1 MIKDKS
7 SIYLS
12 IFKRKGGEGIKT
24 KIINR
29 DNENQFKALFSNLS
43 DQEKPLI
50 TFFENISNWILLTN
64 NRIIIN
70 KQDSFS
76 FVKIDE
82 IIEVVPALK
91 EELKNGIYQKNNF
104 TKLKLGLKNNDNV
117 ILDLEQGLPYKGLY
131 QVLHFIKS
139 DNISSLS

>member
-12 IFKRKGGEGIKT
+12 IFNRKGGEGIKT

-29 DNENQFKALFSNLS
+29 DNENQFRTLFSNLS

-50 TFFENISNWILLTN
+50 IFFENISNWILLTN

-91 EELKNGIYQKNNF
+91 EELKNGIYLKNNF

-117 ILDLEQGLPYKGLY
+117 ILDLEQGLPYEGLY

-139 DNISSLS
+139 NNISSLS

>member
-7 SIYLS
+7 TIYLS

-24 KIINR
+24 RIINE
-29 DNENQFKALFSNLS
+29 DNEKQFNTLFSNLS

-50 TFFENISNWILLTN
+50 IFFENASNWILLTN

-70 KQDSFS
+70 KQDNFS
-76 FVKIDE
+76 FIKTDE
-82 IIEVVPALK
+82 IIEVIPALE
-91 EELKNGIYQKNNF
+91 EELKNGIFIKNNF
-104 TKLKLGLKNNDNV
+104 TKLKVKLKNNDNV
-117 ILDLEQGLPYKGLY
+117 VLELEKGLPYEGLY

-139 DNISSLS
+139 DNIKK

>member
-29 DNENQFKALFSNLS
+29 DNENQFKTLFSNLS

-91 EELKNGIYQKNNF
+91 EELKNDIYLKNNF

-117 ILDLEQGLPYKGLY
+117 ILDLEQGLPYEGLY

-139 DNISSLS
+139 DNISSLL